1 VQLVSSLRRA
11 AASFPDKSVIIL
23 GSREVTYSELD
34 HEARHLA
41 LKLVACGVGPG
52 DRVALHLYNGPG
64 LAISYF
70 ACFYAGAIAVPINT
84 RMKAPEIEYVL
95 EHSGSSM
102 YLGQPELFQE
112 IENIRSRFPRIRQFA
127 VGTSELDA
135 ASQRLAAARLPEVE
149 PDPPAVILYTSGST
163 ARPKGVLHT
172 QRSLWNAAQGFCI
185 EETDVVLLITP
196 MVHVAAFLGLI
207 AITEAAATAII
218 VPQFEPDA
226 VLGAIAHHRTTYL
239 VGMPAMYRALIAAQ
253 KAQPRDVSSGKRYL
267 AGGDAVA
274 PALQTEFARC
284 FGRPLHEAFGTT
296 ETGVTATNW
305 SRAESRIGSFGRA
318 VPGVEIGV
326 VDDDGNP
333 VPTGVPG
340 EMIVRSQ
347 GNLVGYWDD
356 QTATEKAIR
365 GGWFHTGDIVREDC
379 DGYFWFLG
387 RKKEIIIRGGSNVS
401 PQEVEAVLYQHPAV
415 RDAGVV
421 GAPDAFWGERVVAF
435 VSRRP
440 GHAVTRDELVGFV
453 AQRLA
458 AYKTPEQVVFL
469 HELPKNAVGKVS
481 RRTLRETYVLNR
493 AAEELL
499 PEIA

>member
-11 AASFPDKSVIIL
+11 AASFPNKSGIIL
-23 GSREVTYSELD
+23 GRRTVTYSELD

-41 LKLVACGVGPG
+41 LKLVACGVRPG
-52 DRVALHLYNGPG
+52 DRVALHLYNGPD

-95 EHSGSSM
+95 KHSGSSM
-102 YLGQPELFQE
+102 YLGQPELFRE
-112 IENIRSRFPRIRQFA
+112 IEDIRLRFPCIRHFA

-135 ASQRLAAARLPEVE
+135 ASQGLAAVRLPDVG
-149 PDPPAVILYTSGST
+149 PDQPALILYTSGST

-196 MVHVAAFLGLI
+196 MVHVAAFLEMI
-207 AITEAAATAII
+207 AITEAVATAIV

-226 VLGAIAHHRTTYL
+226 VLDAIAYHRTTYL
-239 VGMPAMYRALIAAQ
+239 FGMPAMYRALIAAQ

-267 AGGDAVA
+267 AAGDAVP
-274 PALQTEFARC
+274 PALQTEFAQC
-284 FGRPLHEAFGTT
+284 FGRPLHEGFGTT
-296 ETGVTATNW
+296 ETGVTAINW
-305 SRAESRIGSFGRA
+305 SCAEARTGSFGRA
-318 VPGVEIGV
+318 APGVEIRV
-326 VDDDGNP
+326 VDDDGNS
-333 VPTGVPG
+333 VPAEVPG
-340 EMIVRSQ
+340 EMIVRSH

-365 GGWFHTGDIVREDC
+365 GGWFHTGDIVHEDG

-387 RKKEIIIRGGSNVS
+387 RKKEIIVHGGSNVS
-401 PQEVEAVLYQHPAV
+401 PQEVEAVLYQHAAV

-421 GAPDAFWGERVVAF
+421 GAPDEFWGERVVAF
-435 VSRRP
+435 VSRRS
-440 GHAVTRDELVGFV
+440 GHKVTRGELIAFV

-458 AYKTPEQVVFL
+458 AYKIPEQVVFL

-481 RRTLRETYVLNR
+481 RRALRETYVLNR

-499 PEIA
+499 PETA